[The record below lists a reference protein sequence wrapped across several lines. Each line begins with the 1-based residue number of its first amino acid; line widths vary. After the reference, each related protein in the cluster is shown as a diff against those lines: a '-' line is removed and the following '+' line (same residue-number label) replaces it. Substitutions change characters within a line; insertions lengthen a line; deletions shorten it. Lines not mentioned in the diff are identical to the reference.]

1 MNPKLELRTNS
12 AISVMKFSKMN
23 KNLCMLKKNFF
34 ILCLASDLTPGCI
47 LSSNRE
53 KGINVSS
60 EVLG

>member
-12 AISVMKFSKMN
+12 AIFVIKFSKMN
-23 KNLCMLKKNFF
+23 KKLCMSKKNFF
-34 ILCLASDLTPGCI
+34 IVCPASDLTPGCI